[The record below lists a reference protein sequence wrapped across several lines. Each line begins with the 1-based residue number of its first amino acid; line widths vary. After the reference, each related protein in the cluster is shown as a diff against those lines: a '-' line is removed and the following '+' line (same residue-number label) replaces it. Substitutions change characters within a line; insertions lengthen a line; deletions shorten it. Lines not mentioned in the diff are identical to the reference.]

1 MISNGKGIYERDIEN
16 VEMVKWFIFT
26 RYYLILTNGKRV
38 RVKKSVGKML
48 YDMMVEYD
56 PGISSIN

>member
-1 MISNGKGIYERDIEN
+1 MISNGKDIYERDIEN

-26 RYYLILTNGKRV
+26 RYYLILTNGNRV

>member
-1 MISNGKGIYERDIEN
+1 MISNGKDIYERDIEN

-48 YDMMVEYD
+48 YDMMIV
-56 PGISSIN
+56 N